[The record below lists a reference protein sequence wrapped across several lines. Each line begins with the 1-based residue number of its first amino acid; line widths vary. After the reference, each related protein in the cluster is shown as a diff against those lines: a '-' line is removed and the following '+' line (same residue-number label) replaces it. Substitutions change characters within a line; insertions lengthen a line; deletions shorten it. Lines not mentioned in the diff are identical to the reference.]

1 MKALIVDD
9 DRTLADVLAFTLRRE
24 GFQVILAY
32 DGQMALQR
40 WEEESPDI
48 IILDVNLPRLD
59 GFTVCQQ
66 IRQQADTPILL
77 LTVRGEEE
85 DIVRGL
91 RLGADDYITKPFS
104 PRQLVARMQAILRRI
119 GQIPTLALRRL
130 GDLTLDLG
138 RRELV
143 VGNQAPVTLTALE
156 ARLLDFLTNNPGQ
169 VMTTESII
177 DYVWGP
183 RGADRDMV
191 RQLVHRLR
199 LKIEPDPNN
208 PEYIETVAGLGY
220 GFLKSNEIN

>member
-156 ARLLDFLTNNPGQ
+156 ARLLDFLTSNPGQ

>member
-48 IILDVNLPRLD
+48 VILDVNLPRFD

-85 DIVRGL
+85 DILRGL

-119 GQIPTLALRRL
+119 GQIPSSAVRRL

-143 VGNQAPVTLTALE
+143 VGNRAPIPLTALE

-220 GFLKSNEIN
+220 GFVKTNEIS

>member
-1 MKALIVDD
+1 
-9 DRTLADVLAFTLRRE
+9 
-24 GFQVILAY
+24 
-32 DGQMALQR
+32 
-40 WEEESPDI
+40 
-48 IILDVNLPRLD
+48 
-59 GFTVCQQ
+59 
-66 IRQQADTPILL
+66 
-77 LTVRGEEE
+77 
-85 DIVRGL
+85 
-91 RLGADDYITKPFS
+91 
-104 PRQLVARMQAILRRI
+104 
-119 GQIPTLALRRL
+119 L

-156 ARLLDFLTNNPGQ
+156 ARLLDFLTSNPGQ

-183 RGADRDMV
+183 HGADRDMV